1 MNIKNLKEKKLKK
14 KGEIIMI
21 NRINKKS
28 IIILLFVMLFT
39 ILVPKDVNAATY
51 NINNVENVSIK
62 NADFVT
68 SRDGILRK
76 TY

>member
-1 MNIKNLKEKKLKK
+1 VEIENLKV
-14 KGEIIMI
+14 G
-21 NRINKKS
+21 
-28 IIILLFVMLFT
+28 
-39 ILVPKDVNAATY
+39 LVTKYAT